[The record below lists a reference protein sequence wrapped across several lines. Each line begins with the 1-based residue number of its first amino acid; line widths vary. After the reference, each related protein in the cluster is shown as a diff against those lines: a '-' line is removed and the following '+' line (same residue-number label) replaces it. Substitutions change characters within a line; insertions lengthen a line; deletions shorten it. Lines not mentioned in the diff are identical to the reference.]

1 MEVGARGHAG
11 KGSRMEV
18 VARVR
23 TLNMRRM
30 VATLDVSNVSGWLKA
45 SAFCRVARWVYDV
58 EGGREVH
65 ERVVGGG
72 NGASGMQGRARLEVG
87 ARARTLNIS
96 SMVVTLDV
104 SKLSGWLK
112 ASASCRV
119 ARWAYDARG
128 TCGPGGESPVGG
140 GDGVSGMQ

>member
-45 SAFCRVARWVYDV
+45 SAFCRVARWVYDA
-58 EGGREVH
+58 GGGAGREV
-65 ERVVGGG
+65 RGRWA
-72 NGASGMQGRARLEVG
+72 GATAQAALQGRAL
-87 ARARTLNIS
+87 
-96 SMVVTLDV
+96 
-104 SKLSGWLK
+104 GW
-112 ASASCRV
+112 
-119 ARWAYDARG
+119 
-128 TCGPGGESPVGG
+128 
-140 GDGVSGMQ
+140 